1 MGCKFLIY
9 DIISRLRLLT
19 VKQKEPYLLFHS
31 ILGYFPRDI
40 ELYELALRHK
50 SSSMRN
56 EEGILL
62 NNERLEFL
70 GDAVLNVLVS
80 DILFYQY
87 ENESEGFLS
96 KTRSRIVQRE
106 SLNKIALEL
115 GLNRLIVSAP
125 TMDSPHLS
133 IYGNALEALIGAIY
147 TDQGYRRCRHFL
159 EKKIFDQFID
169 IESIASSDA
178 NYKSALLEWS
188 QQRKKSLSF
197 HTEEISAYG
206 EKSFRFLAKVLLN
219 DRYIAEGFGFSK
231 KEAHQNASKR
241 ALEILNYPTF
251 SEEEV
256 QKDNQISNLS
266 DNLS

>member
-31 ILGYFPRDI
+31 ILGFYPRNIDV
-40 ELYELALRHK
+40 YELAFRHK
-50 SSSMRN
+50 SSSVKN
-56 EEGILL
+56 EDGILL

-70 GDAVLNVLVS
+70 GDAILNVLVS

-87 ENESEGFLS
+87 ENASEGFLS

-106 SLNKIALEL
+106 SLNKIALDL

-125 TMDSPHLS
+125 TMDTPHLS

-147 TDQGYRRCRHFL
+147 TDQGYRKCRQFL

-169 IESIASSDA
+169 IQSIAFSDA
-178 NYKSALLEWS
+178 NFKSALLEWS
-188 QQRKKSLSF
+188 QQKKKAITF
-197 HTEEISAYG
+197 QTIEISANG
-206 EKSFRFLAKVLLN
+206 DHSFRFLAKVLLN
-219 DRYIAEGFGFSK
+219 DMIISDGYGYSK
-231 KEAHQNASKR
+231 KEAQQNASKK
-241 ALEILNYPTF
+241 ALEVLNNTT
-251 SEEEV
+251 SIIE
-256 QKDNQISNLS
+256 NLP
-266 DNLS
+266 